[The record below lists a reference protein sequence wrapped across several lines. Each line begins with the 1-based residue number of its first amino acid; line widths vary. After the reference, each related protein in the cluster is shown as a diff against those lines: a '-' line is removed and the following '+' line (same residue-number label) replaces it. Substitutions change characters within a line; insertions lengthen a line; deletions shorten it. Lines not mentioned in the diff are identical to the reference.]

1 LLASAQGAVEAK
13 ELRLEMK
20 LEDRRGFTLVE
31 LLVVIAIIGVLV
43 ALLLPAVQAAR
54 EAARRMQ
61 CSNNL
66 KQIALGLQNYHDT
79 YLSLPYGARA
89 RYVNNTPANNMGAV
103 GPSFYVGLLPFCE
116 QKNLFDRIDS
126 LEKTGQTFS
135 SVSTNNTTI
144 GGVCGNAKIP
154 WMLCPSSP
162 LPQMEIPTG
171 GLPLTV
177 PSYVGIAGATN
188 GDQQPGAADFR
199 EDRTS
204 PGPASGTLSQGGML
218 TINRAFN
225 LKDAT
230 DGTSNVIVVGESSDF
245 FYDAA
250 LTRHRVDGSASATTG
265 TNVGGWWFR
274 GCNPQQDTFPA
285 MLGNPSIFNIRTI
298 GFSNAAA
305 NTNNGWPAIGF
316 NGRGFNVTLPASGI
330 GALGPN
336 NPLLSAHPAG
346 ILAAYLDGHVATL
359 TKNTDLW
366 TVKRLA
372 TRDDGAAAT
381 LP

>member
-1 LLASAQGAVEAK
+1 MK
-13 ELRLEMK
+13 TDLRR
-20 LEDRRGFTLVE
+20 DGFTLVE

-61 CSNNL
+61 CSNHL

-89 RYVNNTPANNMGAV
+89 RYVNNSPASNMGAV

-116 QKNLFDRIDS
+116 QRNLFDRIDG

-135 SVSTNNTTI
+135 SVSTDSTTV

-154 WMLCPSSP
+154 WMICPSSP
-162 LPQMEIPTG
+162 LPQLETPSG

-177 PSYVGIAGATN
+177 PSYVGIAGASN
-188 GDQQPGAADFR
+188 GGQQPGGADFR

-218 TINRAFN
+218 TINRA
-225 LKDAT
+225 LKMKDAT

-245 FYDAA
+245 FYDA
-250 LTRHRVDGSASATTG
+250 TQSRHRVDGSTSATSG
-265 TNVGGWWFR
+265 QNVGGWWFR
-274 GCNPQQDTFPA
+274 GCNSQQETFPA
-285 MLGNPSIFNIRTI
+285 MLGNPAVYNIRTI

-305 NTNNGWPAIGF
+305 NNNNGWPAVGF
-316 NGRGFNVTLPASGI
+316 NGRGFNVTLPSNGI
-330 GALGPN
+330 GTLGPN

-346 ILAAYLDGHVATL
+346 ILAAFLDGHVATL

-366 TVKRLA
+366 TAKRLA
-372 TRDDGAAAT
+372 TRDDGEVAVVQ
-381 LP
+381 

>member
-1 LLASAQGAVEAK
+1 M
-13 ELRLEMK
+13 RLPTS
-20 LEDRRGFTLVE
+20 RSQAFTLVE

-61 CSNNL
+61 CSNHL

-79 YLSLPYGARA
+79 CLALPYGARA
-89 RYVNNTPANNMGAV
+89 RYVNNTPANNMGMF

-116 QKNLFDRIDS
+116 QRNLYDRIDA
-126 LEKTGQTFS
+126 LEKAGQAFS
-135 SVSTNNTTI
+135 TVSTDNLTI
-144 GGVCGNAKIP
+144 GGVCGNAKIS

-162 LPQMEIPTG
+162 LPMMETPTG

-188 GDQQPGAADFR
+188 GGLQTGGGDFR

-204 PGPASGTLSQGGML
+204 PGPASGTISQGGML
-218 TINRAFN
+218 TINRALNF
-225 LKDAT
+225 KDAT

-245 FYDAA
+245 FYDSAQ
-250 LTRHRVDGSASATTG
+250 TRQRVDGSTSATTG

-285 MLGNPSIFNIRTI
+285 SLGNPSLYNIRTI

-305 NTNNGWPAIGF
+305 NNNNGWPAIGF
-316 NGRGFNVTLPASGI
+316 NGKGASVTLPSNGI
-330 GALGPN
+330 GAVGPN
-336 NPLLSAHPAG
+336 NPLISAHPGG
-346 ILAAYLDGHVATL
+346 ILVAYLDGHVAIL
-359 TKNTDLW
+359 TKNMETW
-366 TVKRLA
+366 IVKCLA
-372 TRDDGAAAT
+372 TRDDGLVANV
-381 LP
+381 P